1 MMEAKQIWRSA
12 RIFLRAAVIAAV
24 ATMLL
29 PQAAQA
35 EKRKLLVG
43 GFKDIV
49 IDGDMRVVVNTGKGP
64 SGVATGDRRILDLL
78 KLNRVSEVLY
88 IRVQRP
94 PNNENSVRIKE
105 PLIITLTNRDIR
117 NITLRGNA
125 RLQISTIKH
134 VGPSRIQL
142 NGGGSIKIGAM
153 DVDQLDVALFGTGSI
168 DFGGGAVRQTD
179 LRIQGSPIYGGA
191 NLTSRKFN
199 LILVGNATVS
209 ALVNEGAI
217 ISNEGAG
224 NITITGKGNC
234 LIRKAGSAIIVCPQ
248 DKK

>member
-12 RIFLRAAVIAAV
+12 RIFIRAAAIAAAV
-24 ATMLL
+24 TMLL

-49 IDGDMRVVVNTGKGP
+49 IDGNMRVIVNTGKGP
-64 SGVATGDRRILDLL
+64 SGYATGDRRILDLL
-78 KLNRVSEVLY
+78 KLNRISEVLY

-94 PNNENSVRIKE
+94 PNNENSVRMKE
-105 PLIITLTNRDIR
+105 PLVITLTNRDIQ

-125 RLQISTIKH
+125 RLQVSAMEH
-134 VGPSRIQL
+134 AGSSRIKMD
-142 NGGGSIKIGAM
+142 GGGSIKVGAM
-153 DVDQLDVALFGTGSI
+153 NVDQLYVGLFGTGSV
-168 DFGGGAVRQTD
+168 DFDGGSVRSTE
-179 LRIQGSPIYGGA
+179 LRIQGSPIYRGA
-191 NLTSRKFN
+191 NLESRKFT
-199 LILVGNATVS
+199 LELTGNATVS

-224 NITITGKGNC
+224 NITITGKGKC
-234 LIRKAGSAIIVCPQ
+234 LIRKAGSAIIICPQ